1 MFDVSSQDGHGK
13 PIVDELTTGID
24 REYGIDK
31 ACQILSHGY
40 HCSLLDAEQEGDVDC
55 VQKVTKKIQVIRFF
69 EKFHDF
75 CSLFCTLGRYL

>member
-55 VQKVTKKIQVIRFF
+55 VQEVTKSTAHF
-69 EKFHDF
+69 
-75 CSLFCTLGRYL
+75 LF